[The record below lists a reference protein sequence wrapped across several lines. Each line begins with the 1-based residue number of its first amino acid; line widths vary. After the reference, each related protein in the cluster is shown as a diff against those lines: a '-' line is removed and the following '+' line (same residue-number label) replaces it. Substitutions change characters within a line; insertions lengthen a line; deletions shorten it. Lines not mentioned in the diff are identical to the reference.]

1 MYVCI
6 CHAVTEGQVAHAIAG
21 GATTEDDV
29 GDLTGAG
36 TTCGGCV
43 LRICERLAAADVGH
57 LNADAVALSA

>member
-6 CHAVTEGQVAHAIAG
+6 CHAVTERQVSDAIAS
-21 GATTEDDV
+21 GAATEEDV

-43 LRICERLAAADVGH
+43 LRICERLAAADAGH
-57 LNADAVALSA
+57 LDVHAVALSA

>member
-6 CHAVTEGQVAHAIAG
+6 CHAVTERQVAAAIAD

-29 GDLTGAG
+29 GDRTGAG

-43 LRICERLAAADVGH
+43 LRICERLASADARH
-57 LNADAVALSA
+57 LTAHAVALSA